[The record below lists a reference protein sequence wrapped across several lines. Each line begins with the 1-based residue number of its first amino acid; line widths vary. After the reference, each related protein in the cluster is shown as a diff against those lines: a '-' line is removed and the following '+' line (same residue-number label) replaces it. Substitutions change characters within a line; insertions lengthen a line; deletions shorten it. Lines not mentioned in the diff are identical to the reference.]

1 MLLSQTIIF
10 INISHSAPAM
20 PVPYD
25 LIRHFEGKK
34 PLLEKSNRSVKE
46 QTAYLLQPGKMI
58 GIPLGACLDSCRWG
72 SKSTTMYEMSVQGM
86 VSFIQNWMAQ
96 NPDNYQQLFHE
107 RPLAEIYIKIE
118 LPHLKHEKCP
128 RDEKHQGTIT
138 DFEGK
143 KRCRFRRKLSFR
155 PSFME
160 SYQEFDTLA
169 QLERKNYYE
178 RDFTT
183 SREERIY
190 LQEKDK
196 MTEIT
201 DHCYAVL
208 SDKDVI
214 LSLETVLRRLNLHPE
229 TNVKVFKDTPP
240 KLTNKYQFAGD
251 GWDLAAYTQLWYEQL
266 PIGTAPFFEAQE

>member
-1 MLLSQTIIF
+1 
-10 INISHSAPAM
+10 M
-20 PVPYD
+20 PIPYD

-34 PLLEKSNRSVKE
+34 PLLERDSRSVEE
-46 QTAYLLQPGKMI
+46 QTDYLLQSGKMA

-72 SKSTTMYEMSVQGM
+72 SKTTTVYEMSVQGI

-107 RPLAEIYIKIE
+107 RPLEEIYTKLE
-118 LPHLKHEKCP
+118 LPRIKHEKCP
-128 RDEKHQGTIT
+128 RDEKHQGTVT
-138 DFEGK
+138 DFEEK
-143 KRCRFRRKLSFR
+143 KRCTFRKKRHFR

-160 SYQEFDTLA
+160 SYKEFDELA
-169 QLERKNYYE
+169 QLERKHYYE

-183 SREERIY
+183 SREKRIY
-190 LQEKDK
+190 LQEKDQ

-201 DHCYAVL
+201 DHCYAIL

-214 LSLETVLRRLNLHPE
+214 LSLETVLRRLNLYPE

-240 KLTNKYQFAGD
+240 KPTNKYQFAGD
-251 GWDLAAYTQLWYEQL
+251 GWDVAAYTQKWYEQL
-266 PIGTAPFFEAQE
+266 PGAELPPFREEQ